1 MCTLPQDMTI
11 IIRSYDRHTCG
22 DILSK
27 CRCERFE
34 NAIMLNTQKKHI
46 PSTKLHTVSLFVIRD
61 DSTEED
67 ERRYESEVVEINIY
81 SKLKL
86 NCITEDIL
94 HQLKRNKSMYSFIF
108 TCS

>member
-1 MCTLPQDMTI
+1 M
-11 IIRSYDRHTCG
+11 
-22 DILSK
+22 
-27 CRCERFE
+27 
-34 NAIMLNTQKKHI
+34 
-46 PSTKLHTVSLFVIRD
+46 IRD

-81 SKLKL
+81 NKLKL
-86 NCITEDIL
+86 NYITEDIL